1 MPPKIIFIDG
11 YAVAYRQF
19 FALPVESMS
28 TKSGEPTNAVFG
40 FTRVLLDV
48 LQRDKPDYLAVS
60 FDMGLSG
67 RDQLYGEYKGTREK
81 MPDELRSQLEK
92 IDRVV
97 RAFNIPVLQLEG
109 YEADDVIGTVTP
121 QAEAQGVDVRI
132 ITGDRDLLQLL
143 TSQVTVQLPSRG
155 GPDRVWDVEQF
166 MADWGILPEQLVD
179 LKAMMGDASDNIP
192 GVKGIGEKGATT
204 LLQKYHT
211 LEAIYEAVD
220 RAEIPGANGR
230 KLVEG
235 REMAFLSQT
244 LARIQKD
251 VPITLDLPACAA
263 HDYDANEVLTV
274 FDQLNFRTLRDRL
287 VKIATPIQKSLFGDM
302 DMPVK
307 AQFDDAPSEGGVNRD
322 FEPPAKAQE
331 QFRLIVVQES
341 VALDAL
347 VAVLNSASRIAI
359 DTETTGLDPMQAD
372 LVGISLSMD
381 GQTGYYIPLLHRN
394 TAQLPL
400 QQVMDA
406 LKPALTDPVKA
417 KIMHNVTYDL
427 VILRRYGVDVSPVTF
442 DPMVAE
448 WMTNP
453 VSRDLGLKAL
463 TRARL
468 KDGEGRPIAMTEI
481 KELIGTG
488 KKQIT
493 FDQVDVERGAP
504 YAAADAVMTYRLV
517 DVLQPELESRQ
528 MMGVYQ
534 TLEMPLL
541 PVLVSM
547 EETGVVLDVP
557 YLQEMSGRLAARLKD
572 IEARIHDLA
581 EHATFN
587 LNSPKQLSDI
597 LFTKLGLPTK
607 GVPKTSLGYST
618 DAAVLDELRGLH
630 PIVSELLEYRELSKL
645 KGTYI
650 DALPTLINPITGRVH
665 TSYNATGSA
674 TGRLSSSNPN
684 LQNIPIRTEI
694 GREVRRAFIA
704 PQGKVL
710 LSVDYSQIELRV
722 MAHVSGDPTLK
733 QAFYEGQ
740 DIHKAT
746 AAAVNGIAI
755 EDVTFEQRSFAKRVN
770 FGLIYGMGA
779 FRLARDS
786 NLTLKEAEEFIRRYF
801 ARLPNVQAYIQTTK
815 EKAATS
821 EGLITLGGRRRTFP
835 ALMNP
840 SAGRQ
845 IIQAEER
852 AAINMPIQGSAA
864 DIINMAM
871 IRLHAELRQRN
882 FKAVMTLQVHDEL
895 VLEVPEDEIDKAKAL
910 VLEVMESAYPLDP
923 ALKANAEV
931 GKNWNDMA

>member
-1 MPPKIIFIDG
+1 
-11 YAVAYRQF
+11 
-19 FALPVESMS
+19 
-28 TKSGEPTNAVFG
+28 
-40 FTRVLLDV
+40 
-48 LQRDKPDYLAVS
+48 
-60 FDMGLSG
+60 
-67 RDQLYGEYKGTREK
+67 
-81 MPDELRSQLEK
+81 
-92 IDRVV
+92 
-97 RAFNIPVLQLEG
+97 
-109 YEADDVIGTVTP
+109 
-121 QAEAQGVDVRI
+121 
-132 ITGDRDLLQLL
+132 
-143 TSQVTVQLPSRG
+143 
-155 GPDRVWDVEQF
+155 
-166 MADWGILPEQLVD
+166 
-179 LKAMMGDASDNIP
+179 
-192 GVKGIGEKGATT
+192 
-204 LLQKYHT
+204 
-211 LEAIYEAVD
+211 
-220 RAEIPGANGR
+220 
-230 KLVEG
+230 
-235 REMAFLSQT
+235 
-244 LARIQKD
+244 
-251 VPITLDLPACAA
+251 
-263 HDYDANEVLTV
+263 
-274 FDQLNFRTLRDRL
+274 
-287 VKIATPIQKSLFGDM
+287 
-302 DMPVK
+302 
-307 AQFDDAPSEGGVNRD
+307 
-322 FEPPAKAQE
+322 
-331 QFRLIVVQES
+331 
-341 VALDAL
+341 
-347 VAVLNSASRIAI
+347 
-359 DTETTGLDPMQAD
+359 
-372 LVGISLSMD
+372 
-381 GQTGYYIPLLHRN
+381 
-394 TAQLPL
+394 
-400 QQVMDA
+400 
-406 LKPALTDPVKA
+406 
-417 KIMHNVTYDL
+417 
-427 VILRRYGVDVSPVTF
+427 
-442 DPMVAE
+442 
-448 WMTNP
+448 
-453 VSRDLGLKAL
+453 
-463 TRARL
+463 
-468 KDGEGRPIAMTEI
+468 
-481 KELIGTG
+481 
-488 KKQIT
+488 
-493 FDQVDVERGAP
+493 
-504 YAAADAVMTYRLV
+504 
-517 DVLQPELESRQ
+517 
-528 MMGVYQ
+528 
-534 TLEMPLL
+534 
-541 PVLVSM
+541 
-547 EETGVVLDVP
+547 
-557 YLQEMSGRLAARLKD
+557 
-572 IEARIHDLA
+572 
-581 EHATFN
+581 
-587 LNSPKQLSDI
+587 

-882 FKAVMTLQVHDEL
+882 FKAYMTLQVHDEL